1 MNYDD
6 SKMLQ
11 KNEINGITWLKIVQ
25 DLPKYNLKI
34 KKKRFQTQD
43 KILEIQV
50 VDEEEE
56 DSGYESAHK
65 KD

>member
-1 MNYDD
+1 M
-6 SKMLQ
+6 SAPLQ

-34 KKKRFQTQD
+34 KKKRFQTRE
-43 KILEIQV
+43 KILKIQV
-50 VDEEEE
+50 VDEKEE
-56 DSGYESAHK
+56 DSGYESAHE

>member
-1 MNYDD
+1 MNYDNK
-6 SKMLQ
+6 KMVQ
-11 KNEINGITWLKIVQ
+11 KSEINRITWLNIVP
-25 DLPKYNLKI
+25 DSPKYNLKI

>member
-6 SKMLQ
+6 MKMLQ
-11 KNEINGITWLKIVQ
+11 KNEINRKTWLKIVQ

-43 KILEIQV
+43 KILEIHV

-56 DSGYESAHK
+56 DSGYESAHEM
-65 KD
+65 D